1 VKFSVLI
8 SVYEKEEP
16 TYFDEALRSVIMEQ
30 TRIPSEVVI
39 VKDGPLSLELEKVI
53 KKYQEGFMDIVKVVG
68 YEKNRGLGEA
78 LNFGIKHCSHELIA
92 RMDSDDISTNKRFE
106 IQISFMENN
115 PNISVVGSYIS
126 EFFIDP
132 NDSKLIRVTPKEHND
147 IKIKLKRRNPVNHVS
162 VVIRKSDLEKIGGYK
177 HLLYLEDYYLWTRFI
192 GNGFKLHNIED
203 VFVLVRTGKNMYKRR
218 SNPEYIR
225 SWKIL
230 QDEMLN
236 MKLINSWDYI
246 INMINIVGFIY
257 MPVRIKESI
266 YKNLLRVKSNR

>member
-147 IKIKLKRRNPVNHVS
+147 IKNKLKRRNPVNHVS

-218 SNPEYIR
+218 SNPE
-225 SWKIL
+225 
-230 QDEMLN
+230 
-236 MKLINSWDYI
+236 
-246 INMINIVGFIY
+246 
-257 MPVRIKESI
+257 
-266 YKNLLRVKSNR
+266 